1 MTFINYNA
9 TLQLRNTERV
19 TTEQTLAFDNMG
31 REAKVLN
38 LLNISELNFEEK
50 DIVMANITI
59 LAFTAKIQYCNAWY

>member
-19 TTEQTLAFDNMG
+19 TTEQTLAFDYMG